1 MVIVKGSVIIIK
13 IKSNKL
19 RLLMA
24 EQGKTQTSLAPLC
37 GISRQS
43 ISNIL
48 ARGTAAPK
56 NAVKLAKALGV
67 PVAEIIGGD
76 TNA

>member
-1 MVIVKGSVIIIK
+1 MNPKVGVIDIK
-13 IKSNKL
+13 IDSA
-19 RLLMA
+19 RISLLMA
-24 EQGKTQTSLAPLC
+24 EQEQTQTSLASLC

-43 ISNIL
+43 ICNIL

-56 NAVKLAKALGV
+56 SVVKLAKALGV